1 MTAFTGKSLAF
12 RLAELAAEAGDDPE
26 IKLRKALLLRVSFLI
41 ILAAALW
48 GVLYLIFS
56 EPLAGAIPLSYS
68 AFSLLTLLG
77 FLATRRYD
85 LYLTAQLVLILLLP
99 FLLMV
104 ALGGFVNSSAVVLW
118 SVLCPMAALVFD
130 RPEKAPRWML
140 LYAGLL
146 ILGGA
151 LQPYVRLTN
160 NLPPTMIVP
169 LFFVLNLG
177 TVSGIAFFLLF
188 YFVREKDR
196 AYRMLNLERE
206 RADQLL
212 LNVLPKEP
220 YVRLTNNLPP
230 TMIVPLFFVLNLAT
244 VSGIAFFLLYYFVRE
259 KDRTYR
265 LLYQE
270 QERSEKLLLNVLP
283 KEIAPRLKQS
293 GQTIAEHFDSASVLF
308 ADIVGST
315 TLFADMEPREI
326 VDWLNEVFSA
336 FDVLLDKYGLEKIRT
351 IGDSY
356 MVAAGVP
363 SPRPD
368 HARALALMAL
378 EMCEQLQQMP
388 ARNGRRIAFR
398 MGMNS
403 GPMVGGVIGK
413 TKFHY
418 DLWGD
423 TVNTASRM
431 ESHGEA
437 GKIQVTQQTY
447 DLLRG
452 EFDFEP
458 RGLIPIKGKG
468 ELQTWFL
475 LGRR

>member
-212 LNVLPKEP
+212 LNVLPKE
-220 YVRLTNNLPP
+220 V
-230 TMIVPLFFVLNLAT
+230 
-244 VSGIAFFLLYYFVRE
+244 
-259 KDRTYR
+259 
-265 LLYQE
+265 
-270 QERSEKLLLNVLP
+270 
-283 KEIAPRLKQS
+283 APRLKQS

-475 LGRR
+475 LGRH

>member
-1 MTAFTGKSLAF
+1 MKTTRRVTGRDLLA
-12 RLAELAAEAGDDPE
+12 RLAELVAEPGDDPE
-26 IKLRKALLLRVSFLI
+26 IKLRKALLVRVSFLMI
-41 ILAAALW
+41 VAGILW
-48 GVLYLIFS
+48 GVMYMFFS
-56 EPLAGAIPLSYS
+56 EPLAGAIPFSYGV
-68 AFSLLTLLG
+68 FSLLTFVA
-77 FLATRRYD
+77 FLITRRYD
-85 LYLTAQLVLILLLP
+85 VYLAAQLVLIVLLP

-104 ALGGFVNSSAVVLW
+104 ALGGYVNSSAVALW

-130 RPEKAPRWML
+130 RPEKAPRWLL
-140 LYAGLL
+140 LYFGLL
-146 ILGGA
+146 ILGGI

-169 LFFVLNLG
+169 LLFVLNLG
-177 TVSGIAFFLLF
+177 
-188 YFVREKDR
+188 
-196 AYRMLNLERE
+196 
-206 RADQLL
+206 
-212 LNVLPKEP
+212 
-220 YVRLTNNLPP
+220 
-230 TMIVPLFFVLNLAT
+230 T

-259 KDRTYR
+259 KNRAYQ
-265 LLYQE
+265 LLNLE
-270 QERSEKLLLNVLP
+270 QERSEELLLNVLP
-283 KEIAPRLKQS
+283 REIAPRLKEG

-315 TLFADMEPREI
+315 ALFADMEPGEI

-336 FDVLLDKYGLEKIRT
+336 FDTLLEKYGLEKIRT
-351 IGDSY
+351 IGDNY
-356 MVAAGVP
+356 MVASGVP

-378 EMCEQLQQMP
+378 EMCEQLQRIP

-403 GPMVGGVIGK
+403 GPLVGGVIGK

-431 ESHGEA
+431 ESHGEV

-447 DLLRG
+447 ELLKD
-452 EFDFEP
+452 EFGFEP
-458 RGLIPIKGKG
+458 RGPIPIKGKG
-468 ELQTWFL
+468 DMQTWYL
-475 LGRR
+475 LGRREAEPTPPS

>member
-1 MTAFTGKSLAF
+1 MVRKMTAFTGKSLAF

-85 LYLTAQLVLILLLP
+85 LYLAAQLVLILLLP

-177 TVSGIAFFLLF
+177 TVSGIAFFLLY

-196 AYRMLNLERE
+196 AYRMLNQERE

-212 LNVLPKEP
+212 LNVLPKE
-220 YVRLTNNLPP
+220 V
-230 TMIVPLFFVLNLAT
+230 A
-244 VSGIAFFLLYYFVRE
+244 S
-259 KDRTYR
+259 
-265 LLYQE
+265 
-270 QERSEKLLLNVLP
+270 
-283 KEIAPRLKQS
+283 RLKQS

-315 TLFADMEPREI
+315 TLFADMEPGEI

-431 ESHGEA
+431 ESHGEV

>member
-212 LNVLPKEP
+212 LNVLPKE
-220 YVRLTNNLPP
+220 V
-230 TMIVPLFFVLNLAT
+230 
-244 VSGIAFFLLYYFVRE
+244 
-259 KDRTYR
+259 
-265 LLYQE
+265 
-270 QERSEKLLLNVLP
+270 
-283 KEIAPRLKQS
+283 APRLKQS

-431 ESHGEA
+431 ESHGEE

-458 RGLIPIKGKG
+458 RGLVPIKGKG
-468 ELQTWFL
+468 ELKTWFL

>member
-212 LNVLPKEP
+212 LNVLPKE
-220 YVRLTNNLPP
+220 V
-230 TMIVPLFFVLNLAT
+230 
-244 VSGIAFFLLYYFVRE
+244 
-259 KDRTYR
+259 
-265 LLYQE
+265 
-270 QERSEKLLLNVLP
+270 
-283 KEIAPRLKQS
+283 APRLKQS

-326 VDWLNEVFSA
+326 VDWLNEVFST

>member
-1 MTAFTGKSLAF
+1 MTAFAGKSLAF

-130 RPEKAPRWML
+130 RPEKAPRWLL
-140 LYAGLL
+140 LYFGLL

-177 TVSGIAFFLLF
+177 TVSGIAFFLLY

-212 LNVLPKEP
+212 LNVLPKE
-220 YVRLTNNLPP
+220 V
-230 TMIVPLFFVLNLAT
+230 
-244 VSGIAFFLLYYFVRE
+244 
-259 KDRTYR
+259 
-265 LLYQE
+265 
-270 QERSEKLLLNVLP
+270 
-283 KEIAPRLKQS
+283 APRLKQG

>member
-212 LNVLPKEP
+212 LNVLPKE
-220 YVRLTNNLPP
+220 V
-230 TMIVPLFFVLNLAT
+230 
-244 VSGIAFFLLYYFVRE
+244 
-259 KDRTYR
+259 
-265 LLYQE
+265 
-270 QERSEKLLLNVLP
+270 
-283 KEIAPRLKQS
+283 APRLKQS

-315 TLFADMEPREI
+315 MLFADMEPREI

>member
-1 MTAFTGKSLAF
+1 MDSADGLTGRSLLV
-12 RLAELAAEAGDDPE
+12 RLEKLVAEPGDDPE
-26 IKLRKALLLRVSFLI
+26 LKLRKALLVPVSFLF
-41 ILAAALW
+41 ILAAVLW
-48 GVLYLIFS
+48 GVMYWLFD
-56 EPLAGAIPLSYS
+56 EPLAGAIPFSYGV
-68 AFSLLTLLG
+68 FSLLTFAG

-130 RPEKAPRWML
+130 RPERAPRWML
-140 LYAGLL
+140 LYGGLL
-146 ILGGA
+146 ILGGV
-151 LQPYVRLTN
+151 LQ
-160 NLPPTMIVP
+160 
-169 LFFVLNLG
+169 
-177 TVSGIAFFLLF
+177 
-188 YFVREKDR
+188 
-196 AYRMLNLERE
+196 
-206 RADQLL
+206 
-212 LNVLPKEP
+212 P

-315 TLFADMEPREI
+315 TLFAEMEPREI
-326 VDWLNEVFSA
+326 VDWLNEVFST

-431 ESHGEA
+431 ESHGEV

-447 DLLRG
+447 ELLRG

-458 RGLIPIKGKG
+458 RGFIPIKGKG
-468 ELQTWFL
+468 DMQTWYL

>member
-212 LNVLPKEP
+212 LNVLPKE
-220 YVRLTNNLPP
+220 V
-230 TMIVPLFFVLNLAT
+230 
-244 VSGIAFFLLYYFVRE
+244 
-259 KDRTYR
+259 
-265 LLYQE
+265 
-270 QERSEKLLLNVLP
+270 
-283 KEIAPRLKQS
+283 APRLKQS

-326 VDWLNEVFSA
+326 VEWLNEVFSA

>member
-177 TVSGIAFFLLF
+177 TVSGIAFFLLY

-212 LNVLPKEP
+212 LNVLPKE
-220 YVRLTNNLPP
+220 V
-230 TMIVPLFFVLNLAT
+230 
-244 VSGIAFFLLYYFVRE
+244 
-259 KDRTYR
+259 
-265 LLYQE
+265 
-270 QERSEKLLLNVLP
+270 
-283 KEIAPRLKQS
+283 APRLKQS

>member
-177 TVSGIAFFLLF
+177 TVSGIAFFLLY
-188 YFVREKDR
+188 YFVSEKDR

-212 LNVLPKEP
+212 LNVLPKE
-220 YVRLTNNLPP
+220 V
-230 TMIVPLFFVLNLAT
+230 
-244 VSGIAFFLLYYFVRE
+244 
-259 KDRTYR
+259 
-265 LLYQE
+265 
-270 QERSEKLLLNVLP
+270 
-283 KEIAPRLKQS
+283 APRLKQS

>member
-212 LNVLPKEP
+212 LNVLPKE
-220 YVRLTNNLPP
+220 V
-230 TMIVPLFFVLNLAT
+230 
-244 VSGIAFFLLYYFVRE
+244 
-259 KDRTYR
+259 
-265 LLYQE
+265 
-270 QERSEKLLLNVLP
+270 
-283 KEIAPRLKQS
+283 APRLKQS

>member
-1 MTAFTGKSLAF
+1 MDSADGLTGRSLLV
-12 RLAELAAEAGDDPE
+12 RLEKLVAEPGDDPE
-26 IKLRKALLLRVSFLI
+26 LKLRKALLVPVSFLF
-41 ILAAALW
+41 ILAAVLW
-48 GVLYLIFS
+48 GVMYWLFD
-56 EPLAGAIPLSYS
+56 EPLAGAIPFSYGV
-68 AFSLLTLLG
+68 FSLLTFAG

-130 RPEKAPRWML
+130 RPERAPRWML
-140 LYAGLL
+140 LYGGLL
-146 ILGGA
+146 ILGGV
-151 LQPYVRLTN
+151 LQ
-160 NLPPTMIVP
+160 
-169 LFFVLNLG
+169 
-177 TVSGIAFFLLF
+177 
-188 YFVREKDR
+188 
-196 AYRMLNLERE
+196 
-206 RADQLL
+206 
-212 LNVLPKEP
+212 P

-315 TLFADMEPREI
+315 TLFAEMEPREI
-326 VDWLNEVFSA
+326 VDWLNEVFST

>member
-130 RPEKAPRWML
+130 RPVKAPRWML

-177 TVSGIAFFLLF
+177 TVSGIAFFLLY

-212 LNVLPKEP
+212 LNVLPKE
-220 YVRLTNNLPP
+220 V
-230 TMIVPLFFVLNLAT
+230 
-244 VSGIAFFLLYYFVRE
+244 
-259 KDRTYR
+259 
-265 LLYQE
+265 
-270 QERSEKLLLNVLP
+270 
-283 KEIAPRLKQS
+283 APRLKQS

-378 EMCEQLQQMP
+378 DMCEQLQQMP

>member
-1 MTAFTGKSLAF
+1 MTAFTGKGLAF

-68 AFSLLTLLG
+68 AFSLLTLFG

-85 LYLTAQLVLILLLP
+85 LYLAAQLVLILLLP

-130 RPEKAPRWML
+130 RPEKAPRWLL
-140 LYAGLL
+140 LYLGLL

-169 LFFVLNLG
+169 LFYVLNIG
-177 TVSGIAFFLLF
+177 TV
-188 YFVREKDR
+188 
-196 AYRMLNLERE
+196 
-206 RADQLL
+206 
-212 LNVLPKEP
+212 
-220 YVRLTNNLPP
+220 T
-230 TMIVPLFFVLNLAT
+230 
-244 VSGIAFFLLYYFVRE
+244 GIAFFLLYYFVRE
-259 KDRTYR
+259 KDKAYR
-265 LLYQE
+265 LLHHE

-283 KEIAPRLKQS
+283 REVAPRLKEP

-315 TLFADMEPREI
+315 TLFAEMEPADI
-326 VDWLNEVFSA
+326 VDWLNEVFSM
-336 FDVLLDKYGLEKIRT
+336 FDVLVEKYDLEKIRT
-351 IGDSY
+351 IGDNY

-363 SPRPD
+363 RPRPD
-368 HARALALMAL
+368 HAQALALMAL
-378 EMCEQLQQMP
+378 EMREQLAGLP
-388 ARNGRRIAFR
+388 ARNGSRIAFR

-431 ESHGEA
+431 ESHGEV
-437 GKIQVTQQTY
+437 GKIQVTQATY
-447 DLLRG
+447 EALR
-452 EFDFEP
+452 ENFALEP
-458 RGLIPIKGKG
+458 RGRIAVKGKG
-468 ELQTWFL
+468 EMQTWYL

>member
-212 LNVLPKEP
+212 LNVLPKE
-220 YVRLTNNLPP
+220 V
-230 TMIVPLFFVLNLAT
+230 
-244 VSGIAFFLLYYFVRE
+244 
-259 KDRTYR
+259 
-265 LLYQE
+265 
-270 QERSEKLLLNVLP
+270 
-283 KEIAPRLKQS
+283 APRLKQS

-431 ESHGEA
+431 ESHGEV

-447 DLLRG
+447 ELLRG

-458 RGLIPIKGKG
+458 RGFIPIKGKG
-468 ELQTWFL
+468 DMQTWYL

>member
-177 TVSGIAFFLLF
+177 TVSGIAFFLLY

-212 LNVLPKEP
+212 LNVLPKE
-220 YVRLTNNLPP
+220 V
-230 TMIVPLFFVLNLAT
+230 
-244 VSGIAFFLLYYFVRE
+244 
-259 KDRTYR
+259 
-265 LLYQE
+265 
-270 QERSEKLLLNVLP
+270 
-283 KEIAPRLKQS
+283 APRLKQS

-315 TLFADMEPREI
+315 MLFADMEPREI